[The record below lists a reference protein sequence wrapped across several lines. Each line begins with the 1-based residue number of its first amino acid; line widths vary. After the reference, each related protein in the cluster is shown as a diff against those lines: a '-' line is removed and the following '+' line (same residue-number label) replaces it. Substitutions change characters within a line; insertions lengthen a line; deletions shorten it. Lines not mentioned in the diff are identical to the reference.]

1 MKDLKKI
8 TIQTVPN
15 GYSLTIGTSSFLY
28 FNELDLLAGFMAHIG
43 TEDYKP
49 MEKGNLLSTIFSLMM
64 GEEYTKSVEN
74 LKTKIDMLT
83 KQSDDAMKQLG
94 IKLKKANEIL
104 TEFESIKQS
113 LSELTEQNK
122 ETKKLYEDAKK
133 DNEKI
138 LGDIANSKTNI
149 KAQQET
155 IKALNNTLADIENRI
170 KQQAETEGEEGE
182 TAEEEPSTPSIVVKS
197 RKGMRAKNDELII
210 QQIEQEQNNN
220 AKE

>member
-15 GYSLTIGTSSFLY
+15 GYSLTIDTSSFLY
-28 FNELDLLAGFMAHIG
+28 FNELDLLAGFMAHLG
-43 TEDYKP
+43 TEDSKP
-49 MEKGNLLSTIFSLMM
+49 MERGSLLSTIFSLMI

-74 LKTKIDMLT
+74 LKTKVDMLT
-83 KQSDDAMKQLG
+83 KQSDDAMKQLSL
-94 IKLKKANEIL
+94 KLKKANEIL
-104 TEFESIKQS
+104 TEFDSIKQS
-113 LSELTEQNK
+113 LSELTEDNK
-122 ETKKLYEDAKK
+122 ATKKLYEDAKK

-138 LGDIANSKTNI
+138 LGDIANNKTII

-155 IKALNNTLADIENRI
+155 IKTLNNTLADIENRI
-170 KQQAETEGEEGE
+170 KQQAEGEEE
-182 TAEEEPSTPSIVVKS
+182 TAEEEPSAPSIVVKS

-210 QQIEQEQNNN
+210 QQIEQQEQNNN

>member
-1 MKDLKKI
+1 
-8 TIQTVPN
+8 
-15 GYSLTIGTSSFLY
+15 
-28 FNELDLLAGFMAHIG
+28 
-43 TEDYKP
+43 
-49 MEKGNLLSTIFSLMM
+49 
-64 GEEYTKSVEN
+64 
-74 LKTKIDMLT
+74 MLT
-83 KQSDDAMKQLG
+83 KQSDDAMKQLS

-138 LGDIANSKTNI
+138 LGDIANSKTII
-149 KAQQET
+149 KAQQEA

>member
-28 FNELDLLAGFMAHIG
+28 FNELDLLAGFMAHLG
-43 TEDYKP
+43 TEDTKA
-49 MEKGNLLSTIFSLMM
+49 MEKGNLLSTVFSLMM

-83 KQSDDAMKQLG
+83 KQSDDAMKQLS

-104 TEFESIKQS
+104 TEFDSVKQS

-138 LGDIANSKTNI
+138 LGDIANNKTII
-149 KAQQET
+149 KAQQEIVKT
-155 IKALNNTLADIENRI
+155 LNNTLADIENRI
-170 KQQAETEGEEGE
+170 KQMETKDEEDAK
-182 TAEEEPSTPSIVVKS
+182 TEEEPSTPSIVVKS
-197 RKGMRAKNDELII
+197 RKGIRAKNDELII
-210 QQIEQEQNNN
+210 QQIQQEQNNN
-220 AKE
+220 AEE

>member
-15 GYSLTIGTSSFLY
+15 GYSLTIDTSSFLY
-28 FNELDLLAGFMAHIG
+28 FNELDLLAGFMAHLG
-43 TEDYKP
+43 TEDSKP
-49 MEKGNLLSTIFSLMM
+49 MERGSLLSTVFSLMM

-74 LKTKIDMLT
+74 LKAKVDMLT
-83 KQSDDAMKQLG
+83 KQSDDAMKQLS

-104 TEFESIKQS
+104 TEFDSIKQS
-113 LSELTEQNK
+113 LSELSEENK
-122 ETKKLYEDAKK
+122 ATKKLFDDAKK

-138 LGDIANSKTNI
+138 LGDIANNKTII
-149 KAQQET
+149 KAQQEIVKT
-155 IKALNNTLADIENRI
+155 LNNTLADIENRI
-170 KQQAETEGEEGE
+170 KQQAEAEGEEE

-210 QQIEQEQNNN
+210 QQI
-220 AKE
+220 

>member
-15 GYSLTIGTSSFLY
+15 GYSLTIDTSSFLY
-28 FNELDLLAGFMAHIG
+28 FNELDLLAGFMAHLG
-43 TEDYKP
+43 TEDTKA
-49 MEKGNLLSTIFSLMM
+49 MERGNLLSTVFSLMM

-83 KQSDDAMKQLG
+83 KQSDDAMKQLS

-104 TEFESIKQS
+104 TEFDSVKQS

-122 ETKKLYEDAKK
+122 ETKKLFDDAKK

-138 LGDIANSKTNI
+138 LGDIANSKTII

-155 IKALNNTLADIENRI
+155 IKILNNTLADIENRI
-170 KQQAETEGEEGE
+170 KQIETTGEEE
-182 TAEEEPSTPSIVVKS
+182 TKAEEEPSTPSIVVKS
-197 RKGMRAKNDELII
+197 RKGIRAKNDELII
-210 QQIEQEQNNN
+210 QQIQQEQNNN
-220 AKE
+220 AEE

>member
-15 GYSLTIGTSSFLY
+15 GYSLTIDTSSFLY
-28 FNELDLLAGFMAHIG
+28 FNELDLLAGFMAHLG
-43 TEDYKP
+43 TEDTKA
-49 MEKGNLLSTIFSLMM
+49 MERGNLLSTVFSLMM

-74 LKTKIDMLT
+74 LKSKVDMLT
-83 KQSDDAMKQLG
+83 KQSDDAMKQLS

-104 TEFESIKQS
+104 TEFDSIKQS

-138 LGDIANSKTNI
+138 LGDIANNKTII
-149 KAQQET
+149 KAQQEIVKT
-155 IKALNNTLADIENRI
+155 LNNTLADIENRI
-170 KQQAETEGEEGE
+170 KQQAEGEEGE
-182 TAEEEPSTPSIVVKS
+182 TAEEEPSAPSIVVKS
-197 RKGMRAKNDELII
+197 RKGTRAKNDELII

>member
-15 GYSLTIGTSSFLY
+15 GYSLTIDTSSFLY
-28 FNELDLLAGFMAHIG
+28 FNELDLLAGFMAHLG
-43 TEDYKP
+43 TEDTKA
-49 MEKGNLLSTIFSLMM
+49 MERGNLLSTVFSLMM

-83 KQSDDAMKQLG
+83 KQSDDAMKQLS

-104 TEFESIKQS
+104 TEFDSIKQS
-113 LSELTEQNK
+113 LSELSEENK
-122 ETKKLYEDAKK
+122 ATKKLFDDAKK

-138 LGDIANSKTNI
+138 LGDIANNKTII
-149 KAQQET
+149 KAQQEIVKT
-155 IKALNNTLADIENRI
+155 LNNTLADIENRI
-170 KQQAETEGEEGE
+170 KQQAGAEGEEE
-182 TAEEEPSTPSIVVKS
+182 TAEEEPSAPSIVVKS

-210 QQIEQEQNNN
+210 QKIEQEQNNN